1 MKTEVRNLF
10 IGFFFHL
17 LRCERLES
25 FFLIDDVIRKKRK
38 MKFKKIAMLAATT
51 FAVFSA
57 VPHISA
63 DTNVQKVIDETYV
76 KPDYVLGYSL
86 DQSQIEQTLNLLNYD
101 SAKDKKEWKTM
112 TPDVYS
118 SIMNVANDDSLEL
131 YSSVKLQKLGK
142 NKALEV
148 NIVTPQNITKVT
160 ADMYRNAA
168 ATLGL
173 EHAQITVASPVQVT
187 GESALAGIYYSL
199 EKNGAKV
206 SQESK
211 DLAQEELTTLS
222 GINEENAGKKNFDAD
237 KLNVAL
243 TDIKTA
249 VANAKN
255 NKKDLSKD
263 DIQKIVEETLKNYK
277 LDGAM
282 SSKQINL
289 IINFAVNLSKSS
301 VVSNKNFTKTLTD
314 LKDSIVDKAGDTFNN
329 INLNFDTNAI
339 LKDSGNFFTNAWNA
353 IAGFFGA
360 IWNAIVKFFSGL
372 VG

>member
-1 MKTEVRNLF
+1 
-10 IGFFFHL
+10 
-17 LRCERLES
+17 
-25 FFLIDDVIRKKRK
+25 

-289 IINFAVNLSKSS
+289 IINFAVNLSKSN

>member
-1 MKTEVRNLF
+1 
-10 IGFFFHL
+10 
-17 LRCERLES
+17 
-25 FFLIDDVIRKKRK
+25 

-101 SAKDKKEWKTM
+101 SEKDKKEWKTM

-131 YSSVKLQKLGK
+131 YSSVKIQKLGK

-211 DLAQEELTTLS
+211 NLAQEELTTLA

>member
-1 MKTEVRNLF
+1 MKL
-10 IGFFFHL
+10 
-17 LRCERLES
+17 
-25 FFLIDDVIRKKRK
+25 
-38 MKFKKIAMLAATT
+38 KKIALFVTTTLALFT
-51 FAVFSA
+51 A
-57 VPHISA
+57 VPRVSA
-63 DTNVQKVIDETYV
+63 DSNVQKVIDETYV

-86 DQSQIEQTLNLLNYD
+86 DQSQIKQTLSLLNYD
-101 SAKDKKEWKTM
+101 SSKDKEEWKTM
-112 TPDVYS
+112 TPEVYS

-131 YSSVKLQKLGK
+131 YSSVKIQKLGK
-142 NKALEV
+142 NKPLEV

-168 ATLGL
+168 VTLGL
-173 EHAQITVASPVQVT
+173 EHAQITVASPIQVT

-211 DLAQEELTTLS
+211 DLAQEELKTLS

-249 VANAKN
+249 VANAKQN
-255 NKKDLSKD
+255 NQDLSKD
-263 DIQKIVEETLKNYK
+263 DIRKIVEETLKNYK
-277 LDGAM
+277 LDTTVTGD
-282 SSKQINL
+282 QINL
-289 IINFAVNLSKSS
+289 IVNFAVNLSKSS
-301 VVSNKNFTKTLTD
+301 IISSKSFTKTLSD

-339 LKDSGNFFTNAWNA
+339 LNA

>member
-1 MKTEVRNLF
+1 
-10 IGFFFHL
+10 
-17 LRCERLES
+17 
-25 FFLIDDVIRKKRK
+25 

-51 FAVFSA
+51 FAVISA

-101 SAKDKKEWKTM
+101 SEKDKKEWKTM

-131 YSSVKLQKLGK
+131 YSSVKIQKLGK

-211 DLAQEELTTLS
+211 NLAQEELTTLA

-289 IINFAVNLSKSS
+289 IINFAVNLSKSN
-301 VVSNKNFTKTLTD
+301 VVNNKNFTKTLTD

-329 INLNFDTNAI
+329 ININFDTNAI

-360 IWNAIVKFFSGL
+360 IWDAIVKFFSGL
-372 VG
+372 VE

>member
-1 MKTEVRNLF
+1 MWEAWD
-10 IGFFFHL
+10 
-17 LRCERLES
+17 

-131 YSSVKLQKLGK
+131 YSSVKIQKLGK

-211 DLAQEELTTLS
+211 NLAQEELTTLA
-222 GINEENAGKKNFDAD
+222 GINEENTGKKNFDAD

-329 INLNFDTNAI
+329 INLNFDANAI
-339 LKDSGNFFTNAWNA
+339 LKDSGNFFTNVWNA
-353 IAGFFGA
+353 IAGFFVG

>member
-1 MKTEVRNLF
+1 
-10 IGFFFHL
+10 
-17 LRCERLES
+17 
-25 FFLIDDVIRKKRK
+25 
-38 MKFKKIAMLAATT
+38 MLAASA
-51 FAVFSA
+51 FAVFSV
-57 VPHISA
+57 VPHVSA

-86 DQSQIEQTLNLLNYD
+86 DQSQIEQTLSLLNYD
-101 SAKDKKEWKTM
+101 GSKDKEEWKTM
-112 TPDVYS
+112 TPEVYS

-131 YSSVKLQKLGK
+131 YSSVKIQKLGK
-142 NKALEV
+142 NKPLEV

-206 SQESK
+206 SQENK
-211 DLAQEELTTLS
+211 NLAQEELTTLA
-222 GINEENAGKKNFDAD
+222 GINEENTGKKNFDAD

>member
-1 MKTEVRNLF
+1 
-10 IGFFFHL
+10 
-17 LRCERLES
+17 
-25 FFLIDDVIRKKRK
+25 
-38 MKFKKIAMLAATT
+38 MKFKKIAILAATA

-101 SAKDKKEWKTM
+101 SEKDKKEWKTM

-118 SIMNVANDDSLEL
+118 SIMNVANDYSLEL
-131 YSSVKLQKLGK
+131 YSSVKIQKLGK

-211 DLAQEELTTLS
+211 NLAQEELTTLA

-329 INLNFDTNAI
+329 INLNFDANSI
-339 LKDSGNFFTNAWNA
+339 LKDSGNFFTNVWNA

>member
-1 MKTEVRNLF
+1 MKL
-10 IGFFFHL
+10 
-17 LRCERLES
+17 
-25 FFLIDDVIRKKRK
+25 
-38 MKFKKIAMLAATT
+38 KKIALFVTTTLALFTAIPR
-51 FAVFSA
+51 V
-57 VPHISA
+57 SA
-63 DTNVQKVIDETYV
+63 DSNVQKVIDETYV

-86 DQSQIEQTLNLLNYD
+86 DQSQIKQTLSLLNYD
-101 SAKDKKEWKTM
+101 SSKDKEEWKTM
-112 TPDVYS
+112 TPEVYS

-131 YSSVKLQKLGK
+131 YSSVKIQKLGK
-142 NKALEV
+142 NKPLEV

-160 ADMYRNAA
+160 SDMYRNAA
-168 ATLGL
+168 VTLGL
-173 EHAQITVASPVQVT
+173 EHAQITVASPIQVT

-211 DLAQEELTTLS
+211 DLAQEELKTLS

-249 VANAKN
+249 VANAKQN
-255 NKKDLSKD
+255 NQDLSKD
-263 DIQKIVEETLKNYK
+263 DIRKMKNYK
-277 LDGAM
+277 LDTTVTGD
-282 SSKQINL
+282 QINL
-289 IINFAVNLSKSS
+289 IVNFAVNLSKSS
-301 VVSNKNFTKTLTD
+301 VISSKSFTKTLSD